1 MAAHGI
7 DLLLA
12 GVDTWT
18 FLGQMAVG
26 NFYPEIMG
34 MLAAGIY
41 ALCGVLIML
50 GLWVKQAAGAIALVL
65 AFAAVAHLR
74 LGEGFFSSEAGNGAW
89 YATFMAITFLSLSM
103 VGPGKYGLWAACCT
117 PGNASKK
124 KQWGCCGGGC
134 HDTPMKDSMDNDVVS
149 PDAGK

>member
-74 LGEGFFSSEAGNGAW
+74 LGDGFFNSEAGNGAW

-103 VGPGKYGLWAACCT
+103 VGPGKYGL
-117 PGNASKK
+117 
-124 KQWGCCGGGC
+124 
-134 HDTPMKDSMDNDVVS
+134 
-149 PDAGK
+149 